1 MVGFG
6 DVVCWFAWFSKDNC
20 DGFSPFTGVDIEL
33 EDCPEDVEEVI
44 DDGVDG
50 FLEDNVGYA
59 IWSWGFVGVKVVGCV
74 PDVIL
79 FEVSE
84 EVRGFRY
91 VVCGME
97 GVTGGGEKKDSAREI
112 LLSSFEVVCLMEP
125 SGSTKMRSGIL
136 VQPPSAGGLVAYLFA
151 VQRSFSDVLLSQFSQ

>member
-20 DGFSPFTGVDIEL
+20 DGFSPFTGVDVEL

-59 IWSWGFVGVKVVGCV
+59 IWSWGFVGVEVVGCV

-79 FEVSE
+79 LEVSE
-84 EVRGFRY
+84 EVRGFR
-91 VVCGME
+91 VCG
-97 GVTGGGEKKDSAREI
+97 VWDGGGNRGRGEER
-112 LLSSFEVVCLMEP
+112 LSE
-125 SGSTKMRSGIL
+125 GDTL
-136 VQPPSAGGLVAYLFA
+136 VII
-151 VQRSFSDVLLSQFSQ
+151 